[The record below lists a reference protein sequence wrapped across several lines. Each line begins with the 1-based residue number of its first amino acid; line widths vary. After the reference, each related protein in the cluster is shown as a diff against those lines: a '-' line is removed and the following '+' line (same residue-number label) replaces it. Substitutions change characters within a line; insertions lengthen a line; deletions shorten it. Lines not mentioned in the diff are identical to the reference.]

1 MASVAEREYG
11 GSDIRKIPG
20 PDHGEA
26 NRTLAFTLQP
36 LYPTPEAIQ
45 NCTKIHYQSVE
56 IMGLGLDLKQGP
68 WVLTNLSPSSLM
80 YPKL

>member
-56 IMGLGLDLKQGP
+56 IMGLGLDLKHGP

>member
-36 LYPTPEAIQ
+36 LYPTPEAI
-45 NCTKIHYQSVE
+45 
-56 IMGLGLDLKQGP
+56 
-68 WVLTNLSPSSLM
+68 
-80 YPKL
+80 